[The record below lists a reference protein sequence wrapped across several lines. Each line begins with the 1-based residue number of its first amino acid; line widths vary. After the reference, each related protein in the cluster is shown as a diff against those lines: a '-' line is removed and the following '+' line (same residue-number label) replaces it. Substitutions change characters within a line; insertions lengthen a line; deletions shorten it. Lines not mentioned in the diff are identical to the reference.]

1 MEDTLRAMRLPLLLA
16 FISVI
21 PVAVQ
26 LLGKSILMW
35 GLCVPFCLESC
46 AHLEEELSVLSF
58 LCFYLTGIEPTSG
71 LDLASRVGVELEPVD
86 AAALPC

>member
-1 MEDTLRAMRLPLLLA
+1 MEDTLWAMRLPLLLA

-35 GLCVPFCLESC
+35 GLCIPFCLESC
-46 AHLEEELSVLSF
+46 AHLEEELSALSF
-58 LCFYLTGIEPTSG
+58 LCFYLTRIEPTPG
-71 LDLASRVGVELEPVD
+71 LGLASRVGAELEPAD
-86 AAALPC
+86 AAALRC